1 MSCKFWETGSHC
13 SIRKQRFL
21 WFFWIPKYC
30 DPIDQENC
38 SFLNKIEEDK
48 KKVTKSSAKKV
59 AKEVFTE
66 EEIKKATKSIEAVVK
81 RRKKNEKN
89 ISNS

>member
-1 MSCKFWETGSHC
+1 MSCKFWETDSHC

-21 WFFWIPKYC
+21 WFWIPKYC
-30 DPIDQENC
+30 DPTDQENC
-38 SFLNKIEEDK
+38 DFLNKIKEDK
-48 KKVTKSSAKKV
+48 KKVTKSSAKKA
-59 AKEVFTE
+59 AKDVFTE
-66 EEIKKATKSIEAVVK
+66 SEIKKATKSIEAVVK